1 MVKQQRNLLWLGLVA
16 LLGGGMIGA
25 YVFATPTEQVIKIN
39 SKKFVFIPNQITL
52 KKGTPVILQ
61 FTSEDVMMGFYVP
74 ELGLRTDVIPGQ
86 VRELRVVPEKIGNF
100 AFVCDVF
107 CGSGHEDMNG
117 MLSVVE

>member
-1 MVKQQRNLLWLGLVA
+1 MTTQQRKLLWSGILA
-16 LLGGGMIGA
+16 LCAGGVLEA
-25 YVFATPTEQVIKIN
+25 YVFATPTAQVIKIN

-52 KKGTPVILQ
+52 KKNVPVILQ

-86 VRELRVVPEKIGNF
+86 VRELRVTPTKTGQF

-117 MLSVVE
+117 MLNVVE